1 MNYSPFVGQSAKSHP
16 NGVMRMTCITIL
28 LLLMSTGSLAGKPE
42 PLCVLSPAVMPESWR
57 PRGEAQKGLSR
68 AEPWSQSEAK
78 DAEYAIKK
86 GLDEIIGLFLKRPS
100 AVQDIWDES
109 VAALLEVTYSSAN
122 KPSFDAVARDSA
134 LRNLAMLIDPYIKH
148 GAKTAKCDEFVKLL
162 PLAIYAHKFYP
173 AKDPRTRKMVAL
185 TNAGYRDCGSF
196 ANAIDFDYKNRFSEK
211 KLSSDKVFDLVLW
224 SLYLIEAELYPDIE
238 LPAESREFSPALW
251 RFLETYPLAGAS
263 EFKKGAWNEEFVVI
277 AYLATHI
284 AFIPTGN
291 HRYPIYIE
299 DSPKLYRFH
308 RENFYPVL
316 QMGELDLVAE
326 FVDSLRQY
334 GCTAENDLQVRDGT
348 RYLLNIFHDGKDRWM
363 AYREQD
369 ETDEDVNDYDLVHK
383 AWTGMLGVRIRNIE
397 PAEPGT
403 YGGVVRSWL
412 PHPR

>member
-1 MNYSPFVGQSAKSHP
+1 
-16 NGVMRMTCITIL
+16 MRKTCITIL
-28 LLLMSTGSLAGKPE
+28 FLLMSTGSLAGKPE

-122 KPSFDAVARDSA
+122 KPGFDAVARDSA
-134 LRNLAMLIDPYIKH
+134 QRNLTMLIDPYIKR

-173 AKDPRTRKMVAL
+173 AKDPRTGKMVAL

-196 ANAIDFDYKNRFSEK
+196 ANAIDFDYKKRFSEK

-251 RFLETYPLAGAS
+251 SFLETYPLAGAS
-263 EFKKGAWNEEFVVI
+263 AFKNGAWNEEFVVI

>member
-1 MNYSPFVGQSAKSHP
+1 
-16 NGVMRMTCITIL
+16 MRKTCITIL

-42 PLCVLSPAVMPESWR
+42 PLCVLSPAAMPESWR
-57 PRGEAQKGLSR
+57 PPGEAQKGLSR

-86 GLDEIIGLFLKRPS
+86 GLDEIIDLFSKRPS
-100 AVQDIWDES
+100 AVPEIWEDS
-109 VAALLEVTYSSAN
+109 VGALIEVTYSSAN
-122 KPSFDAVARDSA
+122 KPGIDAVARDTA
-134 LRNLAMLIDPYIKH
+134 QRNLTMLIDPYIKR
-148 GAKTAKCDEFVKLL
+148 GARTAKCDDFGKLL

-173 AKDPRTRKMVAL
+173 AKDPRTGTMVAL
-185 TNAGYRDCGSF
+185 TNSAYRACGSF
-196 ANAIDFDYKNRFSEK
+196 KKAIDEEDDPEILQTKDVPTE
-211 KLSSDKVFDLVLW
+211 DVFDLVIWRL
-224 SLYLIEAELYPDIE
+224 LFIEAELYPDIE

-251 RFLETYPLAGAS
+251 RFLETYPLAGSSA
-263 EFKKGAWNEEFVVI
+263 FKKGAWNEEFIEI

-284 AFIPTGN
+284 AYIPTGN

-369 ETDEDVNDYDLVHK
+369 ETDKDVDDYDLVHK

-412 PHPR
+412 PHSR